1 MEPGALV
8 GENERLLILC
18 REKKNEQKFLR
29 QEIQKKFKK

>member
-18 REKKNEQKFLR
+18 REKKWAKIFKTINTK
-29 QEIQKKFKK
+29 EI